1 MCHIYNLSVMRNI
14 HINYIM
20 YINYIIW
27 RWVCPSVHVCVHI
40 NRLGWKMDWW
50 ALNLLFV
57 LHHFK
62 SVYSLVTR
70 SEIDDKPWDY
80 ISDWY
85 VCMHYD
91 NKWFDNLIWNTLCLL
106 TAFLVGYFIA
116 VIFLISMNHT
126 WRNNFDMCNIYGAG
140 EQLLIRF
147 KNVCELYN
155 LELLNL
161 RAFKI
166 SVLYKSHIFQCMC
179 KISCVEFQRVPLKF
193 HTKYHT
199 HTLKDVYFI
208 LEWKF
213 KSF

>member
-1 MCHIYNLSVMRNI
+1 MPNSTGVCFPWIGLDLVRLHLFSDDTRPSGFISHPVRFRFLARSNRYMYVPYIHDLSVMRNI

-70 SEIDDKPWDY
+70 SEIFDKPWNY

-106 TAFLVGYFIA
+106 TAFLVGYLIA

-126 WRNNFDMCNIYGAG
+126 WRNNFDMCDIYGAG

-161 RAFKI
+161 RA
-166 SVLYKSHIFQCMC
+166 L
-179 KISCVEFQRVPLKF
+179 
-193 HTKYHT
+193 
-199 HTLKDVYFI
+199 
-208 LEWKF
+208 
-213 KSF
+213 